1 VEFTEYDVSLDRSA
15 ADEMIRLTGQM
26 GVPVIVVDD
35 QVVIGFDRPRLESL
49 LAKPG
54 NEQRPRF
61 GLRVADASKIAQKYG
76 AVPIFGALVGAVA
89 PSSLGE
95 RAGIKEGD
103 IITEINLRPINN
115 ADDLEHALSSLTPGT
130 RMAII
135 FLRGERTVK
144 SEIVI

>member
-1 VEFTEYDVSLDRSA
+1 MV
-15 ADEMIRLTGQM
+15 RLTGQM

-49 LAKPG
+49 LAKPRS
-54 NEQRPRF
+54 EQRPRF
-61 GLRVADASKIAQKYG
+61 GLKVADASKIAQKYG

-115 ADDLEHALSSLTPGT
+115 ADDLERALSGLTPGT
-130 RMAII
+130 RVAII
-135 FLRGERTVK
+135 LLRGERTVK